1 MNIVHILI
9 FFYIRAMPKLAKDKR
24 GKFTVLTLFKD
35 CESKQKLKDSHCVLL
50 YDHFRCFCIDP
61 FEKWLK
67 K

>member
-1 MNIVHILI
+1 MT
-9 FFYIRAMPKLAKDKR
+9 KLAKDKR